1 MPNKNLAAVSIVLT
15 GALLAGGC
23 ATPVNNQLTPLAPKN
38 ITIKRPALQNETTV
52 EIGQSIMF
60 WAYGPAETVIQLERP
75 YEFEHNERGLSLIGP
90 NFPAVAMRGNDHI
103 AWVNYVSVDGELIAV
118 KPGELLLSSASK
130 GCTLTV
136 SNTFSLPKNGDAIT
150 PVNPVDSFSSIFTGE
165 RAVFGGSG
173 GGGPAATQEHQ
184 IPTAVCGIDQST
196 ISDSEDSF
204 RKELVYLGRS
214 GDTIQLAYRE
224 FYNNMAR
231 PAFSNNIQYD
241 LGDSDVI
248 GFQGA
253 RFKVLSAT
261 NTFFTYE
268 VMKHLQ

>member
-1 MPNKNLAAVSIVLT
+1 MPNKNLAAVSVVVAS
-15 GALLAGGC
+15 ALLAAGC
-23 ATPVNNQLTPLAPKN
+23 ATQPSEQLTPLSPKN

-75 YEFEHNERGLSLIGP
+75 YEFEHDERSLSLIGP
-90 NFPAVAMRGNDHI
+90 NFPAVAMLGNDYI
-103 AWVNYVSVDGELIAV
+103 ARVNYVSVDGEFTAI
-118 KPGELLLSSASK
+118 KPGELLLSSGPE
-130 GCTLTV
+130 GCSLLV
-136 SNTFSLPKNGDAIT
+136 ANTFSLPEAGGA
-150 PVNPVDSFSSIFTGE
+150 NPVDGISSIFSGK
-165 RAVFGGSG
+165 RAIFGGTK
-173 GGGPAATQEHQ
+173 PAQEHQ
-184 IPTAVCGIDQST
+184 IPTEVCGIDQST
-196 ISDSEDSF
+196 IADSEDSF

-214 GDTIQLAYRE
+214 GDTIQLSYRE